1 MKVVLMAGGRGTR
14 ISELFP
20 DIPKPLIPIQNM
32 PVLER
37 EIISLREQGFTEI
50 ILTVG
55 YMADKI
61 KDYFGDGSKLGVKI
75 NYFVEDKPLGNAGA
89 LFFLDLKEDFL
100 LLNADAVFDV
110 DFNRMVKYHRRKG
123 ALVTLFTHP
132 NSHPYDSGLIIADKS
147 GEVKQWLTKEESRPQ
162 YYKNRVNAG
171 LHVISP
177 KALEM
182 SATIMKQHNPSLS
195 DPQLRQLIAAHID
208 DDSFCR
214 YVIQQDINKIA
225 LDLREAHK
233 DDFFSVPED
242 NPLEDFL
249 QTAEETASP
258 DSDPEQA
265 ALAFICKRLK
275 LNLKK
280 LSEDEKKWLKKIA
293 QKSDLLKNPNP
304 QRGRK

>member
-1 MKVVLMAGGRGTR
+1 DDMIELLKSGLVDNSLLCELATHPDFPQLMA
-14 ISELFP
+14 
-20 DIPKPLIPIQNM
+20 D
-32 PVLER
+32 LE
-37 EIISLREQGFTEI
+37 IYVNGIAGKQVQS
-50 ILTVG
+50 
-55 YMADKI
+55 A
-61 KDYFGDGSKLGVKI
+61 
-75 NYFVEDKPLGNAGA
+75 NAIV
-89 LFFLDLKEDFL
+89 
-100 LLNADAVFDV
+100 DAV
-110 DFNRMVKYHRRKG
+110 
-123 ALVTLFTHP
+123 
-132 NSHPYDSGLIIADKS
+132 
-147 GEVKQWLTKEESRPQ
+147 
-162 YYKNRVNAG
+162 
-171 LHVISP
+171 
-177 KALEM
+177 
-182 SATIMKQHNPSLS
+182 SATIMKQHNPGLS

-249 QTAEETASP
+249 QTAEETAKE

-280 LSEDEKKWLKKIA
+280 LSEEEKKWLKKIA
-293 QKSDLLKNPNP
+293 QKSDLLKNPTP